1 MRGATCS
8 KSHFCNFSKFL
19 LTHLLR
25 GATLNALE
33 LCCTEVISTHAP
45 LARCN
50 GILFIFLPN
59 SCIST
64 HAPLARCNI
73 LMLGTLWTL
82 YNFYSRTSCEV
93 QHQDIQDKSPF
104 LKFLLTHLLRGATG
118 KDIIPYGMWKIIS
131 THAPLARC
139 NYYSSLTYSGFE
151 ISTHAPLARC
161 NELENLIFD
170 ELQNFYS
177 RTSCEVQLFILIKTF

>member
-1 MRGATCS
+1 MQPFSTYCLRSNVLISTHAPLVRCNKVTFGYLRELYNFYSRTSCEVQQFIFRLLSVLSEFLLTHLLRGATCS

-64 HAPLARCNI
+64 HAPLARCNF
-73 LMLGTLWTL
+73 LFRFGKGGL
-82 YNFYSRTSCEV
+82 NHFYSRTSCEV

-104 LKFLLTHLLRGATG
+104 LKFLLTHLLRGAT
-118 KDIIPYGMWKIIS
+118 
-131 THAPLARC
+131 
-139 NYYSSLTYSGFE
+139 
-151 ISTHAPLARC
+151 
-161 NELENLIFD
+161 
-170 ELQNFYS
+170 
-177 RTSCEVQLFILIKTF
+177 ILIIFNYP